1 MRSCAARSFLFDLQ
15 DTATLI
21 SDPHVTPLG
30 LRFPFLIVEAKAG
43 ANWREPLPG
52 SKSSCSRQFNCSS
65 DSPKT
70 IGTKICP
77 KFWKGKF
84 TMILRPARCHLR
96 ACPTSH
102 QTWSF
107 FHYEK
112 PDSRT
117 AGPPPETRRRWF
129 LHESHWD
136 VENNCG
142 RRLSEPFT
150 PPLGNFEMGKR
161 GLQKKYC
168 WRSSDLPGLVTTWL
182 DSLNSEI
189 KIYIS
194 AKVLFTLT
202 EMSILLKNEAI
213 RSYTAYRPR
222 YNFHLPPWSPNSK
235 YYGDPPIPNCI

>member
-1 MRSCAARSFLFDLQ
+1 MHNPPPTLPRKRSQSNGLIHNAVIINNGPLSSELPHAGESSSPLPAVPIFKLKGPRPDICIGLSDNSLIKDFEPGMRSCAARSFLFDLQ

-65 DSPKT
+65 DSSKT

-117 AGPPPETRRRWF
+117 AGPPPETRRR
-129 LHESHWD
+129 
-136 VENNCG
+136 
-142 RRLSEPFT
+142 
-150 PPLGNFEMGKR
+150 
-161 GLQKKYC
+161 
-168 WRSSDLPGLVTTWL
+168 
-182 DSLNSEI
+182 
-189 KIYIS
+189 
-194 AKVLFTLT
+194 
-202 EMSILLKNEAI
+202 
-213 RSYTAYRPR
+213 
-222 YNFHLPPWSPNSK
+222 
-235 YYGDPPIPNCI
+235 